1 MPVLVKN
8 TNSLDFSYT
17 EPSTSADGSVLDDL
31 KETRCYMQPVPNG
44 VASVVKIAPASSVSG
59 GGQVT
64 VNVQAPVLPNTQ
76 QTFDCW
82 VTAVDLVG
90 NESPKSNVV
99 QVRIDM
105 VPPAPPLL

>member
-8 TNSLDFSYT
+8 TNTIGFTYD
-17 EPSTSADGSVLDDL
+17 EPTKNFDGSVLDDL
-31 KETRCYMQPVPNG
+31 KETRCYMQPLPGG
-44 VASVVKIAPASSVSG
+44 VASVVKIHPATTPSG
-59 GGQVT
+59 GKAVD
-64 VNVQAPVLPNTQ
+64 VIAQASVLPNTQ

-99 QVRIDM
+99 QIRIDM
-105 VPPAPPLL
+105 VPPAAPLL